1 MRLLLDH
8 GLPRSAAGLLR
19 DAGMDAVHTGERGL
33 ATASDQQIL
42 TFAGQEGRTVVTLD
56 ADFHAL
62 LALRG
67 IPGPSVIRIRVE
79 GLRAEALVDLVQRVL
94 EVCGEDLAEGA
105 AVSVTQDQIRVRR
118 LPIRGSA
125 AEQA

>member
-1 MRLLLDH
+1 MKLLLDH

-42 TFAGQEGRTVVTLD
+42 AFARQEGRTVVTLN

-67 IPGPSVIRIRVE
+67 VPDPSVIRIRVE
-79 GLRAEALVDLVQRVL
+79 GLRAEALVVLVRRVL
-94 EVCGEDLAEGA
+94 ERCGEDLAEGA
-105 AVSVTQDQIRVRR
+105 AVSATVDQVRVRR

>member
-1 MRLLLDH
+1 MKLLLDH

-19 DAGMDAVHTGERGL
+19 DAGADAVHTGERGL

-42 TFAGQEGRTVVTLD
+42 AFAGQEGRTVVTLD

-94 EVCGEDLAEGA
+94 ESCGEDLAEGA

-118 LPIRGSA
+118 LPIRGGA
-125 AEQA
+125 PEQS